1 MTEATKFVSWQKA
14 GEPGPPHDGPSPN
27 LQALAK
33 YLHDRWGLKSLGIYN
48 RRPIRGGTAWSSHAY
63 GAALDAGFTN
73 RTVVDDEILPF
84 LIGYSEELGIQRIHD
99 YQKKRY
105 WEAGRGWVK
114 RSPGDGGAWLH
125 IETVPSGR
133 WFDNSPIADRLTEAP
148 QKPSQ
153 PPSAPPVPKYPG
165 KPLRIGSRGS
175 DVVSVQ
181 KALKI
186 TADGIFGRVT
196 DQHVRQFQK
205 AHGLIVDGVVGPVTW
220 KALHP

>member
-14 GEPGPPHDGPSPN
+14 GDPGPPHDGPSPN

-33 YLHDRWGLKSLGIYN
+33 YLHDRWNVKSLGIYN
-48 RRPIRGGTAWSSHAY
+48 RRPIRGGTSWSSHAF

-73 RTVVDDEILPF
+73 RTVVDTEILPF

-99 YQKKRY
+99 YQNKRY
-105 WEAGRGWVK
+105 WQAGRGWVK

-125 IETVPSGR
+125 IETVPSGK

-148 QKPSQ
+148 QRPSE

-165 KPLRIGSRGS
+165 KALRVGSRGP

-205 AHGLIVDGVVGPVTW
+205 AHRLIVDGVVGPVTW